1 MRKIICCFM
10 FLVVL
15 FAAGS
20 TLAGELIE
28 AGYASVVRG
37 EVYAISPVGVARV
50 LTAKSAI
57 YVGDH
62 IVTEAG
68 GRINVV
74 FRDSS
79 VLSLGQ
85 KSRGQLT
92 RYGWSEISQQGEFEL
107 TVREGVFRVIGDK
120 LTRTNPEK
128 FKTVT
133 PAATIGIRGSGYA
146 GQVAGDQLDVVLTSG
161 KGIDVGNAMGSVALL
176 TPGLGTRVM
185 PGHAP
190 EAPRIFSPE
199 EINAL
204 LSQLEEAADPH
215 RSADGG
221 GSSVSGT
228 VVNRV
233 KVRNSTNVAAGK
245 NNNASLGAIQIS
257 DSSVEGTVV
266 NEAEISNS
274 SNIAVGSDNEA
285 ATGSIIIE

>member
-1 MRKIICCFM
+1 VPR
-10 FLVVL
+10 FLLLVAMLL
-15 FAAGS
+15 FFVSGS
-20 TLAGELIE
+20 LVFAEPEE

-37 EVYAISPVGVARV
+37 EVYAISPGGVART
-50 LTAKSAI
+50 LKAKSAI
-57 YVGDH
+57 YVCDH

-120 LTRTNPEK
+120 LTRTSPEK

-146 GQVAGDQLDVVLTSG
+146 GQVAGDQLEVMLTSG

-176 TPGLGTRVM
+176 TPGLGTKVISGR
-185 PGHAP
+185 AP
-190 EAPRIFSPE
+190 ATPRMLSPE

-204 LSQLEEAADPH
+204 LSQLEEATDPH
-215 RSADGG
+215 RSVDGG

-233 KVRNSTNVAAGK
+233 DVRNSTNVAAGK
-245 NNNASLGAIQIS
+245 NNSASLGAIQIS
-257 DSSVEGTVV
+257 DS
-266 NEAEISNS
+266 
-274 SNIAVGSDNEA
+274 
-285 ATGSIIIE
+285 

>member
-1 MRKIICCFM
+1 MPR
-10 FLVVL
+10 FLLLVAMLL
-15 FAAGS
+15 FFVSGS
-20 TLAGELIE
+20 LVFAEPEE

-37 EVYAISPVGVARV
+37 EVYAISPGGVART
-50 LTAKSAI
+50 LKAKSAI

-120 LTRTNPEK
+120 LTRTSPEK

-146 GQVAGDQLDVVLTSG
+146 GQVAGDQLEVMLTSG

-176 TPGLGTRVM
+176 TPGLGTKVISGR
-185 PGHAP
+185 AP
-190 EAPRIFSPE
+190 ATPRMLSPE

-204 LSQLEEAADPH
+204 LSQLEEATDPH
-215 RSADGG
+215 RSVDGG

-233 KVRNSTNVAAGK
+233 DVRNSTNVAAGK
-245 NNNASLGAIQIS
+245 NNSASLGAIQIS

-266 NEAEISNS
+266 NQAEISNS